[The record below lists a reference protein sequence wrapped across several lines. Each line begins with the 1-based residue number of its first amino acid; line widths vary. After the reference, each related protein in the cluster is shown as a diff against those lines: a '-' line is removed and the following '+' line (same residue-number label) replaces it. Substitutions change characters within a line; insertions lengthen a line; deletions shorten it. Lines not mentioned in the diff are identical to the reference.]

1 MKWNMEQQTNNT
13 TEPMAEETV
22 MQDSVNENDET
33 TVESSN
39 SDNTNDTVKAMEDKV
54 AELND
59 KYLRLF
65 AEFDNFKKRT
75 ATERIELVKTASKDI
90 MAALLPVLD
99 DFDRAKKASE
109 NESSGE
115 VFTEGVTLVYNK
127 LQSVLKNKGLEA
139 MESDGEAFN
148 AEFHEAITEIPA
160 GDAMKGKVI
169 DTVEKGYF
177 LNQKIIRYAKVVV
190 GK

>member
-1 MKWNMEQQTNNT
+1 MEQQTNNT